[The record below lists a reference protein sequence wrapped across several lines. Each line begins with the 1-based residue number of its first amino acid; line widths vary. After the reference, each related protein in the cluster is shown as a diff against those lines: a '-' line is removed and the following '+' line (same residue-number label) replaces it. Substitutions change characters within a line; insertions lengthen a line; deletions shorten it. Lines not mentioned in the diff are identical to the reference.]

1 MIWVIFLIRGIL
13 YESRWVI
20 VNFSFFVFF
29 GVNEIVIV
37 MELRIKFRNIIICV
51 GRSIDFLGWVI
62 KFKLFKI
69 LIVLIIFS
77 VYLWKLLFIKIEL
90 LI

>member
-77 VYLWKLLFIKIEL
+77 VYLLKLLFIKIEL

>member
-13 YESRWVI
+13 YESRRVI

-77 VYLWKLLFIKIEL
+77 VYLLKLLFIKIEL